1 MIIAGFSAYSQ
12 VLDFAVP
19 EIADEVNAYLLVD
32 MAHIAGLV
40 AAGEY
45 PSPIPH
51 ADVVTTTT
59 HKTLRG
65 PRSGLILARSNPEIE
80 KKLNSAVFLAA
91 RVVL

>member
-1 MIIAGFSAYSQ
+1 
-12 VLDFAVP
+12 
-19 EIADEVNAYLLVD
+19 
-32 MAHIAGLV
+32 MAHVSGLV

-65 PRSGLILARSNPEIE
+65 QEE
-80 KKLNSAVFLAA
+80 V
-91 RVVL
+91 

>member
-1 MIIAGFSAYSQ
+1 M
-12 VLDFAVP
+12 DFAKFR
-19 EIADEVNAYLLVD
+19 EIADEVGAYLLVD
-32 MAHIAGLV
+32 MAHFAGLV

-45 PSPIPH
+45 PSPIPF

-80 KKLNSAVFLAA
+80 KKLNSAVFPGG
-91 RVVL
+91 RGGP